1 MVFERLGPAFT
12 GLERSTGVP
21 ANQWADHIGG
31 ETVGYVINML
41 FNAFSPK
48 TAMNVL
54 GKIIIGLGTA
64 LAGAFAA
71 GIGADDRRALV
82 QWGTTN
88 ILGAIDTLIDPEGFS
103 RVSQSFNQFISQ
115 LSSGDILGAFASQFG
130 MPATYVPPPPPM
142 QYVPPPQ
149 MPQVTP
155 PQMPQMPTP
164 TPGPGTVY

>member
-1 MVFERLGPAFT
+1 MVFERLSPAFT

-48 TAMNVL
+48 TALNVL

-88 ILGAIDTLIDPEGFS
+88 ILGAIDTLVDPEGFS
-103 RVSQSFNQFISQ
+103 RVAQSFNQFVSQ
-115 LSSGDILGAFASQFG
+115 LSSGDVLGAFASQFG
-130 MPATYVPPPPPM
+130 AQAPVTYIPPPPP
-142 QYVPPPQ
+142 QYVPPPPPQ
-149 MPQVTP
+149 MPQVT
-155 PQMPQMPTP
+155 TP
-164 TPGPGTVY
+164 TSPPGTVY